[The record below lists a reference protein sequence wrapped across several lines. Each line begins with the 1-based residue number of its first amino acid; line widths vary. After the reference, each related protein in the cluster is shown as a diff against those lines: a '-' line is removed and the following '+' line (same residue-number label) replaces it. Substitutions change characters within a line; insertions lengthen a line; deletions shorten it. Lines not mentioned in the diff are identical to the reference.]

1 MAKDLVPDHF
11 AYGLSEPMAEAV
23 AGGARPVE
31 GLTADLRRVPELVP
45 DEVARQS
52 CYKLDQAAPIATV
65 DVLEHQ
71 DAIIIIIIIGT
82 GTRFC
87 TASSQLCNVL
97 DQTDGTRFQGRHIA
111 GFARKQL
118 G

>member
-1 MAKDLVPDHF
+1 M
-11 AYGLSEPMAEAV
+11 
-23 AGGARPVE
+23 
-31 GLTADLRRVPELVP
+31 TADLRRVPELVP

-71 DAIIIIIIIGT
+71 DAIIIIGT

-111 GFARKQL
+111 GFARKQF